1 MAAPRIVVVVL
12 VVVVV
17 VIVVVVVAVGGA
29 DRVLDV
35 AFSCPFYMGVHLHLR
50 YFTGLEL
57 EQGPA

>member
-1 MAAPRIVVVVL
+1 MVVL
-12 VVVVV
+12 VVVV
-17 VIVVVVVAVGGA
+17 VIVVVVVGGA